1 MPPPPQSRLA
11 AILPTAAVAIYEMI
25 GPDDP
30 FGAQM
35 VSNLEARRIEGP
47 PVSGLAGRDG
57 SGKILGG
64 CEFDESGFRGAKKN
78 AGRETETE
86 FMILWRVGASLFF
99 GSLLCML
106 TPPRLSRFPPPPA
119 PGL

>member
-47 PVSGLAGRDG
+47 PVSGWAGRDG
-57 SGKILGG
+57 SGKRGG
-64 CEFDESGFRGAKKN
+64 CECDESGFRGAKKMRD
-78 AGRETETE
+78 GR
-86 FMILWRVGASLFF
+86 
-99 GSLLCML
+99 
-106 TPPRLSRFPPPPA
+106 PRPSS
-119 PGL
+119 